1 MDVLERELEARLTRA
16 VRARGGLCLKWVSP
30 GASGVPDRIVL
41 LPGGQVVFVELK
53 RPRGGRVSALQRY
66 WARELTRLGFACCL
80 ARTEADVAQ
89 LVGAADHLTRR
100 KDE

>member
-1 MDVLERELEARLTRA
+1 MDVLEKELEVRLTRA

-53 RPRGGRVSALQRY
+53 RARGGRSSALQRF
-66 WARELTRLGFACCL
+66 WARVLTRLGFVCRL
-80 ARTEADVAQ
+80 VRTEEDIAGLLDALSGEQ
-89 LVGAADHLTRR
+89 A
-100 KDE
+100 

>member
-1 MDVLERELEARLTRA
+1 MDVLEKELEVRLTRA

-53 RPRGGRVSALQRY
+53 RPRGGRSSALQRF
-66 WARELTRLGFACCL
+66 WARVLTRLGFVCRLVC
-80 ARTEADVAQ
+80 TEEDIAGLLDALSGEQ
-89 LVGAADHLTRR
+89 A
-100 KDE
+100 